1 MNTLP
6 CHGLWGVCE
15 CVCVCVCVRTLSL
28 ERVIVPVAH
37 VRGFS
42 FCSISQKSG
51 YACQQAAMIRSW
63 REAFSSATGD
73 NDKGNDDNAGAGT
86 GTGTD
91 AGFMFGVTS
100 LAGGCSEAFPI
111 WSPYQHFTEQVC
123 GKVKLAASASASAFP
138 ASQPASI

>member
-1 MNTLP
+1 MEGNTSNSRCCVCFEIDYVHAPNLMNTLP

-86 GTGTD
+86 GTGTGTD

-100 LAGGCSEAFPI
+100 LAGGCSDR
-111 WSPYQHFTEQVC
+111 HV
-123 GKVKLAASASASAFP
+123 VRMR
-138 ASQPASI
+138 